1 MPRLF
6 QKEMINHTQKP
17 IQTQLELSVKGGIPL
32 EDSILRLE
40 NITKVYS
47 NGVVA
52 NKDISVDFRKGEI
65 HSIVG
70 ENGAGKSTL
79 MKILFGI
86 EQPSAGKLY
95 YRGEERAF
103 HNSLEAIDA
112 GIGMVHQHFMLI
124 PSFTVAQ
131 SIVLGMEPRKGK
143 LFLNKKAAVEKT
155 RTIAEKYNF
164 DIDVTKKISELS
176 VGAKQ
181 KVEILKTLYR
191 NAEVIILDEP
201 TSVLTP
207 QETEGL
213 FEELE
218 KFRKLGHTIL
228 FISHKLGEVK
238 QISDRITIMRN
249 GESCGTFENAEIS
262 MEELTARIIGRDLI
276 SSYDEKKKP
285 WPEPTHVLSVEGL
298 SLSHKGQ
305 AVLSD
310 ISLAVKRGEIFGIA
324 GVQGNGQD
332 ELIRAIAGLSEH
344 TAGKIV
350 LNGHDIS
357 RMTIKKRRETGLA
370 YVPEDRMSDGT
381 AGEASLGDNI
391 ISTYFDRPALNG
403 KLFMRGRKINAEAR
417 RLIQEYSIKAESP
430 AQKIQSLSGG
440 NIQKVVVA
448 REQNT
453 NPICMLAEQPT
464 HGIDIGSAEFIHLRL
479 IEMRNEGAGL
489 LLVSADLDEVMSLS
503 DRLIVMYDGKIAAY
517 FPSTKGLSRSELGY
531 YMLGVKQQTPEEIG
545 GALHD

>member
-1 MPRLF
+1 M
-6 QKEMINHTQKP
+6 
-17 IQTQLELSVKGGIPL
+17 SAKGGIPL

-52 NKDISVDFRKGEI
+52 NKDITVDFRRGEI
-65 HSIVG
+65 HSIVD

-95 YRGEERAF
+95 YRGEERVF
-103 HNSLEAIDA
+103 RNSLEAIDA

-131 SIVLGMEPRKGK
+131 SIVLGMEPRKGR

-155 RTIAEKYNF
+155 SAIAEKYNF
-164 DIDVTKKISELS
+164 DIDVTKKISDLS

-191 NAEVIILDEP
+191 NAEIIILDEP

-298 SLSHKGQ
+298 RLSQKGKS
-305 AVLSD
+305 ALSE
-310 ISLAVKRGEIFGIA
+310 ISFAVKRGEIFGIA

-344 TAGKIV
+344 PTGKIV
-350 LNGHDIS
+350 LNGRDIS
-357 RMTIKKRRETGLA
+357 RLTIKKRREAGLA
-370 YVPEDRMSDGT
+370 YVPEDRMIDGT

-403 KLFMRGRKINAEAR
+403 KFFMRGRRINAEAR

-448 REQNT
+448 REHNT

-517 FPSTKGLSRSELGY
+517 FPSTQGLSRSELGY

>member
-1 MPRLF
+1 M
-6 QKEMINHTQKP
+6 
-17 IQTQLELSVKGGIPL
+17 GGISL
-32 EDSILRLE
+32 SDSILQLE

-52 NKDISVDFRKGEI
+52 NKDISVDFRRGEI

-86 EQPSAGKLY
+86 EQPSAGKLIL
-95 YRGEERAF
+95 RGEERQF
-103 HNSLEAIDA
+103 HNSLDAIDA

-131 SIVLGMEPRKGK
+131 SIVLGMEPRKGR
-143 LFLNKKAAVEKT
+143 LLLDKKSAVEKT
-155 RTIAEKYNF
+155 RDIAEKYNF
-164 DIDVTKKISELS
+164 DIDVTKRISELS

-191 NAEVIILDEP
+191 NAELIILDEP

-228 FISHKLGEVK
+228 FISHKLSEVK
-238 QISDRITIMRN
+238 RISDRITIMRN
-249 GESCGTFENAEIS
+249 GQSCGTFENAEIS
-262 MEELTARIIGRDLI
+262 VEELTARIIGRDLI
-276 SSYDEKKKP
+276 NSYDQKKLD
-285 WPEPTHVLSVEGL
+285 WLDPERVLVVENLG
-298 SLSHKGQ
+298 SHRKGQ
-305 AVLSD
+305 IILDD
-310 ISLAVKRGEIFGIA
+310 ISFAVKRGEILGLA

-332 ELIRAIAGLSEH
+332 ELIRTIAGLSDY
-344 TAGKIV
+344 TKGKV
-350 LNGHDIS
+350 SLRGKDIS
-357 RMTIKKRRETGLA
+357 NLSIKQRRDAGIA
-370 YVPEDRMSDGT
+370 YVPEDRMKDGT

-391 ISTYFDRPALNG
+391 ISTYFERKSLNG
-403 KLFMRGRKINAEAR
+403 LLFMSWRRINAEAL
-417 RLIQEYSIKAESP
+417 RLIKEFSIKAESP

-448 REQNT
+448 REHNT

-479 IEMRNEGAGL
+479 IEMRNKGAGL

-503 DRLIVMYDGKIAAY
+503 DRLIVMYGGKIVAY
-517 FPSTKGLSRSELGY
+517 FPKVKGLSRSELGY
-531 YMLGVKQQTPEEIG
+531 YMLGVKQQTPEEIR
-545 GALHD
+545 GALNG

>member
-1 MPRLF
+1 MKRAGHLVCYPAFFKKHRPF
-6 QKEMINHTQKP
+6 TSSF
-17 IQTQLELSVKGGIPL
+17 ELLAKGGIPL
-32 EDSILRLE
+32 EHSILRLK

-79 MKILFGI
+79 MRILFGI

-95 YRGEERAF
+95 LRGEERAF
-103 HNSLEAIDA
+103 HNSLEAIGA

-124 PSFTVAQ
+124 PSFTVAE
-131 SIVLGMEPRKGK
+131 SIVLGMEPRKSK

-155 RTIAEKYNF
+155 RAISEQYNF

-191 NAEVIILDEP
+191 NAEIIILDEP

-218 KFRKLGHTIL
+218 KFRTLGHTIL

-249 GESCGTFENAEIS
+249 GESCGTFENADIS

-285 WPEPTHVLSVEGL
+285 WPEPEKVLTVEGL
-298 SLSHKGQ
+298 GLAQKGQ
-305 AVLSD
+305 CKLTD

-332 ELIRAIAGLSEH
+332 ELIRAIAGLTDH
-344 TAGKIV
+344 TTGKIL
-350 LNGHDIS
+350 LNGKDIS
-357 RMTIKKRRETGLA
+357 RLIIKKRREAGLA
-370 YVPEDRMSDGT
+370 YVPEDRMIDGT
-381 AGEASLGDNI
+381 AGEASLADNI
-391 ISTYFDRPALNG
+391 ISTYFDRPSLNG
-403 KLFMRGRKINAEAR
+403 KLFMRGQKINAEAR
-417 RLIQEYSIKAESP
+417 RLIKEFSIKAESP
-430 AQKIQSLSGG
+430 AQK
-440 NIQKVVVA
+440 
-448 REQNT
+448 T
-453 NPICMLAEQPT
+453 
-464 HGIDIGSAEFIHLRL
+464 
-479 IEMRNEGAGL
+479 
-489 LLVSADLDEVMSLS
+489 
-503 DRLIVMYDGKIAAY
+503 
-517 FPSTKGLSRSELGY
+517 
-531 YMLGVKQQTPEEIG
+531 
-545 GALHD
+545 

>member
-381 AGEASLGDNI
+381 AGEATLGDNI